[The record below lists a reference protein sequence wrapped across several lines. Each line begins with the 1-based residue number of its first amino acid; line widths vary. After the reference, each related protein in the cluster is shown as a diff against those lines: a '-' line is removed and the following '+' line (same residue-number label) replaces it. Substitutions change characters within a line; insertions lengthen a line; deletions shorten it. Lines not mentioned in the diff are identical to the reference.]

1 MPDSQL
7 TKSCLPLRKLK
18 IKNAGG
24 SNKLMLTPEEETTK
38 ATTVEPVVASREITE
53 DPTIN
58 QIPLKNNNQ
67 TDKEGDAPKKVNKN
81 INLKT
86 ELEVLNHLSNSRRL
100 LKKTLV
106 SS

>member
-1 MPDSQL
+1 
-7 TKSCLPLRKLK
+7 LK
-18 IKNAGG
+18 IKNVGD
-24 SNKLMLTPEEETTK
+24 SNKLMLTPEEETTR
-38 ATTVEPVVASREITE
+38 ATTVALVVVREITE

-67 TDKEGDAPKKVNKN
+67 TGKEEDAPKKVNKN

-86 ELEVLNHLSNSRRL
+86 ELEVLNHLPSNSRRL
-100 LKKTLV
+100 LIKTLV